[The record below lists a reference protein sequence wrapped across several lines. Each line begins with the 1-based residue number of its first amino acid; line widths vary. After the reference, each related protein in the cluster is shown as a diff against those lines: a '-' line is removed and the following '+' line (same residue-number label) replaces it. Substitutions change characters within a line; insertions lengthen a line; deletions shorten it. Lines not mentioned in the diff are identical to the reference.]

1 MKRPVRDESSSKTWL
16 WLSLVLAGILAAGL
30 LGCSGESSPSLSQ
43 MVQEVRSEKVR
54 VTSPTTSDSDL
65 TELVAGN
72 SVFAFDLYQA
82 LRGQEGNLFYSPYSI
97 SLALAMTYAGARG
110 ETERQMA
117 DTLHFLLPQDRLH
130 PSFNALDLELASR
143 GQGSSGRDE
152 EGFRLNIVNAVWG
165 QEGYK
170 FLPEFLDILAESYGA
185 GVRPLDFIEAP
196 KESRSTINNWVAD
209 QTEDRIKD
217 LIPQG
222 GISPKTR
229 LVLTNAIYFYGAW
242 LFPFDEEAT
251 AEGSFYLLDGSSVEV
266 PMMTQDRESQSLGY
280 VDGDGYQALEMFYD
294 GLEVSMIVLLPD
306 PGEFSRFE
314 DSLDAGLVGQV
325 IRDMESS
332 PIVLMMPRF
341 EFESESSLKDT
352 LSEMGM
358 PDAFGPADFSG
369 INGSKDLF
377 IDAVV
382 HKAFVLVD
390 ETGTEAAAATVVVF
404 LTAAGP
410 PPIEVTVDRPFIFL
424 IRDIAT
430 DAILFV
436 GRVVDPRT

>member
-1 MKRPVRDESSSKTWL
+1 
-16 WLSLVLAGILAAGL
+16 
-30 LGCSGESSPSLSQ
+30 
-43 MVQEVRSEKVR
+43 
-54 VTSPTTSDSDL
+54 
-65 TELVAGN
+65 
-72 SVFAFDLYQA
+72 
-82 LRGQEGNLFYSPYSI
+82 
-97 SLALAMTYAGARG
+97 
-110 ETERQMA
+110 
-117 DTLHFLLPQDRLH
+117 
-130 PSFNALDLELASR
+130 
-143 GQGSSGRDE
+143 
-152 EGFRLNIVNAVWG
+152 LNIVNSVWG

-170 FLPEFLDILAESYGA
+170 FLPEFLDVLAESYGA

-209 QTEDRIKD
+209 QTEDRIQD
-217 LIPQG
+217 LIPPG
-222 GISPKTR
+222 VVNAKTR

-242 LFPFDEEAT
+242 IFPFNEEST
-251 AEGSFYLLDGSSVEV
+251 AEGSFYLLDGSSVQV
-266 PMMTQDRESQSLGY
+266 PMMTHDRESHSLGY
-280 VDGDGYQALEMFYD
+280 VDGDGYQALEMLYD
-294 GLEVSMIVLLPD
+294 GFEVSMIVLLPD

-314 DSLDAGLVGQV
+314 GSLDAGLVGQV

-332 PIVLMMPRF
+332 PIALTMPRF
-341 EFESESSLKDT
+341 EFESEFSLKDA

-390 ETGTEAAAATVVVF
+390 ELGTEAAAASIVAIATSAP
-404 LTAAGP
+404 LS
-410 PPIEVTVDRPFIFL
+410 PIEVTVDRPFIFL
-424 IRDIAT
+424 IRDVAT

>member
-1 MKRPVRDESSSKTWL
+1 MIPGYGIIRRPSSETWR
-16 WLSLVLAGILAAGL
+16 WLPLVLAVILAAGL
-30 LGCSGESSPSLSQ
+30 LGCSDESSQLRA
-43 MVQEVRSEKVR
+43 QEVRSEKER
-54 VTSPTTSDSDL
+54 VTSPKTSDSDL

-82 LRGQEGNLFYSPYSI
+82 LRGQEGNLLYSPYSI

-143 GQGSSGRDE
+143 GQGSSGKDD
-152 EGFRLNIVNAVWG
+152 EGFRLNIANAVWG

-170 FLPEFLDILAESYGA
+170 FLPEFLDVLAESYGA

-209 QTEDRIKD
+209 QTEDRIQD
-217 LIPQG
+217 LIPPG
-222 GISPKTR
+222 VVNAKTR

-242 LFPFDEEAT
+242 IFPFNEEST
-251 AEGSFYLLDGSSVEV
+251 AEGSFYLLDGSSVQV
-266 PMMTQDRESQSLGY
+266 PMMTHDRESHSLGY
-280 VDGDGYQALEMFYD
+280 VDGDGYQALEMLYD
-294 GLEVSMIVLLPD
+294 GFEVSMIVLLPD

-332 PIVLMMPRF
+332 PIALTMPRF
-341 EFESESSLKDT
+341 EFESEFSLKDT
-352 LSEMGM
+352 LMRWGCPM
-358 PDAFGPADFSG
+358 PSDR
-369 INGSKDLF
+369 
-377 IDAVV
+377 
-382 HKAFVLVD
+382 
-390 ETGTEAAAATVVVF
+390 
-404 LTAAGP
+404 LTSQA
-410 PPIEVTVDRPFIFL
+410 
-424 IRDIAT
+424 
-430 DAILFV
+430 
-436 GRVVDPRT
+436 